1 MRWKRFFERQRRDD
15 DLSAEIAHHIAQE
28 TDDNLARGLSPDDAR
43 MAALRKFGNRRVVR
57 EAVYDRNSIGWLE
70 VVVQDLRY
78 AFRQLRL
85 RPGFAFAAITSLS
98 LGIGA
103 NTAIFTLVD
112 QILLRM
118 LPVQDPQQLVQLRLD
133 GTRPGGNWG
142 DGRHTFPYPT
152 YLALREQNTVFSGM
166 TGQRVE
172 AVSLLDEIGAGG
184 AALVTVAMVSG
195 NYFDV
200 LGVRPHLG
208 RMLTPNDD
216 RDLNGH
222 PVAVL
227 QYDFWQSQYQGRPGI
242 VGESIR
248 LNGVPLTIIGV
259 AAPGFEGTNV
269 GSPTRIFAPIT
280 MQASIV
286 PSNPGLDDQRAAW
299 FYPFARLK
307 PGVSRDQAEAA
318 MKVLYRQRQQVELQG
333 EYFGRFPEN
342 RTGFLQQ
349 VFSLEP
355 GGRGDSSLRTRF
367 EQALVVL
374 EWLAGAVLLIACA
387 NIAGLL
393 LARGA
398 ANQRDLA
405 VRRAIGASRG
415 RIVAQL
421 FTESVLLAVVSAVA
435 ALFVGSWLTRLMI
448 ALLPIPVDEL
458 SLSATP
464 DVRILAFTGIVTVL
478 TAILFGLLPAW
489 QNSRVSPSAT
499 MREEAGSIAG
509 GRGHMR
515 VRKIF
520 VGLQVGLSA
529 VLLLG
534 AGLFIRSLDNMR
546 RVDLGMKSENVVT
559 FLVRPAVGYDGP
571 RKVQAFGDFVRAL
584 HNLPGVVVAGANRTP
599 LFTGGRTD
607 GTFTVAGAEST
618 SAESFSFFNAITPG
632 YFEALGIPVKAGTG
646 FDWRDWGSGKKLAMV
661 NDILAAKYFAD
672 GSPLERRI
680 SQGTRTAAD
689 WTITG
694 VFGNARYHDVRG
706 EIPAQT
712 FFNMD
717 SLMDRVGRISVYVRL
732 SGDPDQFM
740 STLRAEAQRID
751 PNLVVTGIRTLDDQ
765 IDSRMSNERILSFLS
780 IGFAVLAT
788 ILAVVGVH
796 GVLVFQI
803 ARRTREIGVR
813 MALGAQRGPI
823 VRLVA
828 REMAL
833 VIVAG
838 LAVGVAA
845 AYGCGRYVQ
854 SQLFQVP
861 ANDPLVFAIA
871 VAALLG
877 AAGLA
882 TFLPAMRASRMDVV
896 RALRY
901 E

>member
-1 MRWKRFFERQRRDD
+1 MQWKRYFQRRRRDE
-15 DLSAEIAHHIAQE
+15 DLSAEIAHHVAQE
-28 TDDNLARGLSPDDAR
+28 TDDNLARGLSPGDAR
-43 MAALRKFGNRRVVR
+43 MLALRKFGNRRAVR
-57 EAVYDRNSIGWLE
+57 EAVHDRNSIGWLE
-70 VVVQDLRY
+70 VLLQDLRY
-78 AFRQLRL
+78 ALRQLR
-85 RPGFAFAAITSLS
+85 RQPGFAFAAITTLS

-118 LPVQDPQQLVQLRLD
+118 LPVQDPRQLVQLRLD

-142 DGRHTFPYPT
+142 DGLHTFPYPT
-152 YLALREQNTVFSGM
+152 YLALRDQNTVFSGV

-172 AVSLLDEIGAGG
+172 PVSLLDDIGGGG
-184 AALVTVAMVSG
+184 AALVTVAMVAG

-200 LGVRPHLG
+200 FGVRTHLG

-216 RDLNGH
+216 RDVNGS

-227 QYDFWQSQYQGRPGI
+227 QYDFWQSQYQGRASI
-242 VGESIR
+242 IGESIR
-248 LNGVPLTIIGV
+248 LNGVPFTIIGV
-259 AAPGFEGTNV
+259 AAPGFEGTSV
-269 GSPTRIFAPIT
+269 GSPVRIFVPIT
-280 MQASIV
+280 MQ
-286 PSNPGLDDQRAAW
+286 PSVIPNNPALTDERAAW

-307 PGVSRDQAEAA
+307 PGITLEQAQAA
-318 MKVLYRQRQQVELQG
+318 MKVLYRQRQEVELEG
-333 EYFGRFPEN
+333 EYFGRFPES
-342 RTGFLQQ
+342 RSGFLRQ

-355 GGRGDSSLRTRF
+355 GGRGNSGLRTRF
-367 EQALVVL
+367 EQPLVLL
-374 EWLAGAVLLIACA
+374 EWLAAAVLLIACA

-421 FTESVLLAVVSAVA
+421 FTESVLLAGVSAVT
-435 ALFVGSWLTRLMI
+435 ALLLGSWLTRLMM
-448 ALLPIPVDEL
+448 ALLPVDDL

-464 DVRILAFTGIVTVL
+464 DFRILAFTGMVTAL

-499 MREEAGSIAG
+499 MREGAGSIAG

-515 VRKIF
+515 VRKVF

-546 RVDLGMKSENVVT
+546 RVDLGLKSENVVT

-571 RKVQAFGDFVRAL
+571 RKLQAFGHFVRSL
-584 HNLPGVVVAGANRTP
+584 QDLPGVVVAGANRTP
-599 LFTGGRTD
+599 LFTLNRTD
-607 GTFTVAGAEST
+607 GAFTIDGAASK

-632 YFEALGIPVKAGTG
+632 YFEALGIPVSSGTAL
-646 FDWRDWGSGKKLAMV
+646 DWRDWGNGKKLAYV
-661 NDILAAKYFAD
+661 NELTAATYFTD
-672 GSPLERRI
+672 GSPIERMVG
-680 SQGTRTAAD
+680 QGTRVVPE
-689 WTITG
+689 WTIAG

-706 EIPAQT
+706 DIPPQI
-712 FFNMD
+712 FFNLD
-717 SLMDRVGRISVYVRL
+717 SQIDRVSRISVYVRVA
-732 SGDPDQFM
+732 GNPRRFM
-740 STLRAEAQRID
+740 STLREEAQRID
-751 PNLVVTGIRTLDDQ
+751 PNLVITGIRTLDDQ
-765 IDSRMSNERILSFLS
+765 IGSRMANERMLSFLS
-780 IGFAVLAT
+780 IAFAVLAT

-833 VIVAG
+833 VILAG
-838 LAVGVAA
+838 LGLGVAT
-845 AYGCGRYVQ
+845 AYACGRYVQ

-861 ANDPLVFAIA
+861 ANDPLVFAVA

-882 TFLPAMRASRMDVV
+882 TLLPAMWASRMDVV